1 MIDSRCRRLTVVVL
15 AAALVVLVD
24 GTARAQEPPTEEQ
37 EREVLSLVTVVR
49 AALEGRIV
57 ATGEPFQW
65 DNDFLKSSQGVTFVP
80 FTLQVPQAKLTTA
93 SAAMYLYIVSQQTQ
107 VGETADVPAAAFED
121 GYIVDLGAP
130 NENGFYEIRR
140 GFSVPSG
147 EYDVYVALR
156 ESAVLEGAEPT
167 TMMLKKALSVPNLWS
182 DQLVTS
188 SIILAD
194 RIESLAAP
202 PPADQLLANPYTLG
216 NLRIIPKT
224 APEFPTSGEFSL
236 VFLVYNAGVT
246 ETGMPD
252 VNVEYTFNTKTVDSE
267 EFFNRT
273 NPQAFNERTLPQGFD
288 LDAGHQLVAGQA
300 VPLSSFPVADY
311 RLEIVVTDNISGAS
325 LTRSVDFSVTEF

>member
-1 MIDSRCRRLTVVVL
+1 MYSRFRRFTGVVL
-15 AAALVVLVD
+15 ATVLVASLS
-24 GTARAQEPPTEEQ
+24 GSARAQQAPTEEQ
-37 EREVLSLVTVVR
+37 EREVRSLVTVVR

-65 DNDFLKSSQGVTFVP
+65 GNDFLKSSQRATFVP
-80 FTLQVPQAKLTTA
+80 FTLQVPQAKLTT
-93 SAAMYLYIVSQQTQ
+93 SFAAMYLYIVSQQTQ
-107 VGETADVPAAAFED
+107 VGETGDLPAAAFED

-130 NENGFYEIRR
+130 NTDGFYEIRR

-156 ESAVLEGAEPT
+156 ESDVQGGTEPT
-167 TMMLKKALSVPNLWS
+167 TMMLKQALSVPNLWS

-188 SIILAD
+188 SIILAE
-194 RIESLAAP
+194 RIESLTAP
-202 PPADQLLANPYTLG
+202 PPPDQLLANPYTLG

-224 APEFPTSGEFSL
+224 APDFLKSGEFSV

-252 VNVEYTFNTKTVDSE
+252 VDVDYTFNTKTVDSE

-288 LDAGHQLVAGQA
+288 LVAGHQLVAGQA
-300 VPLSSFPVADY
+300 VPLGSFPVADY
-311 RLEIVVTDNISGAS
+311 RLEIVVTDNTSGAS
-325 LTRSVDFSVTEF
+325 LTRSVDFSVIEF